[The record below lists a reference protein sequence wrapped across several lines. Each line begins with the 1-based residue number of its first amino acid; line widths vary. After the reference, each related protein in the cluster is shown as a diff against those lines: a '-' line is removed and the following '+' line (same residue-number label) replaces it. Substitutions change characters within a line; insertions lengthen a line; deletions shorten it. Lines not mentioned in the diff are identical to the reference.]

1 MIYDTWKRK
10 QCSRARVPVWRPV
23 FLFEFHLPPPPFPP
37 PPAPFRFEP
46 VCRGSLAQGAPQKP
60 PLNAPHMDHLGAK
73 LRPVASSFATI
84 DQRTATLEGTFCT
97 TLGIS
102 RLPTSVLGLPAVLF
116 DGEVSPREL
125 RKTTPWKPQIDPMQ
139 PCQRHICAGIRS
151 SNCTFTTTCLRSMCV
166 VLTVA
171 HIQ

>member
-1 MIYDTWKRK
+1 
-10 QCSRARVPVWRPV
+10 
-23 FLFEFHLPPPPFPP
+23 
-37 PPAPFRFEP
+37 
-46 VCRGSLAQGAPQKP
+46 
-60 PLNAPHMDHLGAK
+60 MDHFGAK

-171 HIQ
+171 HIQWLHTIKCAILITWACQIVMCKIMNMQSLKDYTTALVIIYDQCFHTNDETASLMIFDY